1 MYFIESIEDFITASE
16 AAKLSG
22 YSNDYIARLCREG
35 ILAGVQMK
43 GKMWLIPKQSVVDY
57 KPGLRGFAATQA
69 KRREEAEK
77 VLKEQNAA
85 IRTAKGLPANDTE
98 TQNSSEEPTE
108 YVNVEEAAKMLNRS
122 KRTVRGYCLSRR
134 IVGATRKDARGREW
148 VIPKASLKNILPSIG
163 VVRSDGT
170 VMPLGRDKDAEV

>member
-1 MYFIESIEDFITASE
+1 MAG
-16 AAKLSG
+16 A
-22 YSNDYIARLCREG
+22 CRIG
-35 ILAGVQMK
+35 QRV
-43 GKMWLIPKQSVVDY
+43 WLVPEQSVIEY
-57 KPGLRGFAATQA
+57 KPALRGFAAVQA

-85 IRTAKGLPANDTE
+85 IRTAKGLPAADSE
-98 TQNSSEEPTE
+98 PLVSEEITE
-108 YVNVEEAAKMLNRS
+108 YVNVEEAAKILNRS
-122 KRTVRGYCLSRR
+122 KRTVRGYCFSKR

-163 VVRSDGT
+163 VIRSDGT

>member
-1 MYFIESIEDFITASE
+1 MNLTR
-16 AAKLSG
+16 G
-22 YSNDYIARLCREG
+22 RVCGLCRDG
-35 ILAGVQMK
+35 KLAGACRIGQRV
-43 GKMWLIPKQSVVDY
+43 WLVPEQSVIEY
-57 KPGLRGFAATQA
+57 KPALRGFAAVQT

-85 IRTAKGLPANDTE
+85 IRVTKGLPAAE
-98 TQNSSEEPTE
+98 PSVSEEPTE
-108 YVNVEEAAKMLNRS
+108 YVNVEEAAKILNRS

-163 VVRSDGT
+163 VIRSDGT
-170 VMPLGRDKDAEV
+170 VIPLGGDKNAEV